1 MRATYW
7 IASCRVAGVLA
18 IALMATT
25 ARADAV
31 ADFYGGRTITVVI
44 ASGAGGGYDFFGR
57 ALAKYIGRF
66 LPGHPNAIVQNMP
79 GAGGTKM
86 ANYAYNVA
94 PQDGTMIGVPLAPT
108 PMVQVLTPKGIKYD
122 ATRFHWIGNIEQSVG
137 ILFTYQ
143 TSPTRTIADAM
154 KRVTPMAGSGK
165 NSATYQTPVLC
176 NALLGTKFKVV
187 LGYGGAAQM
196 ELAIEKGE
204 VDGRMGVWQTLKTTQ
219 PAWIRD
225 RKVNFLA
232 QSALERSKQLPDTPT
247 YIELAKT
254 EEGRKIFEFLA
265 LQNLTGRAVFAP
277 PGAPPDRV
285 AALRHA
291 FDQAVRDPGMLADMA
306 KVGMEIEPT
315 SGEEVQK
322 AVDRM
327 IATPP
332 QIVARMQ
339 AILDQK

>member
-1 MRATYW
+1 MRTPFWTAT
-7 IASCRVAGVLA
+7 CRLAGALSIVLA
-18 IALMATT
+18 STG

-31 ADFYGGRTITVVI
+31 SDFYGGRTITVVI

-122 ATRFHWIGNIEQSVG
+122 ATKFHWIGNIEQSVG
-137 ILFTYQ
+137 ILFTFRNSA
-143 TSPTRTIADAM
+143 TKTIADAM

-219 PAWIRD
+219 PGWISD
-225 RKVNFLA
+225 HKVNFLA
-232 QSALERSKQLPDTPT
+232 VSALERGKQLPDTPT
-247 YIELAKT
+247 FIELAKT
-254 EEGRKIFEFLA
+254 DEARKIFEFMA

-277 PGAPPDRV
+277 PGTPADRV
-285 AALRHA
+285 AALRRA
-291 FDQAVRDPGMLADMA
+291 FDKAVVDPGMLTDMA
-306 KVGMEIEPT
+306 KAGMEIEATP
-315 SGEEVQK
+315 GEEVQK
-322 AVDRM
+322 AVDRL

-339 AILDQK
+339 SILDQK